1 MSVVSGSA
9 TIASAS
15 AVRGGRPETDS
26 PNKTGPQT
34 SVGLAD
40 DAIRMDASLARAV
53 ERLQKVGDTTVRP
66 VPTDMIK
73 DAGPHSRFV
82 DAVQAL
88 RLNEADAS
96 RLTST
101 RIAELK
107 SAAREVFSVT
117 TGIPRAPSPIEVFEE
132 QQLRDIELVKEVP
145 VAGPET
151 ESTGSADSGEQV
163 TETGGKQAAEPGA
176 PSEGH
181 VPALPGTNGIPGSPT
196 DARPA
201 GGGSTTNAG
210 TDIAGN
216 DAMAGKSDT
225 ARFTPGSTAT
235 RNEGQRTTV

>member
-15 AVRGGRPETDS
+15 AVRGGRSETDS
-26 PNKTGPQT
+26 PNKSGPQT
-34 SVGLAD
+34 SADLAD

-132 QQLRDIELVKEVP
+132 QKLREIELVKEAR

-151 ESTGSADSGEQV
+151 ESTGSADSDKQV
-163 TETGGKQAAEPGA
+163 PETGGKQAAEPGA

-210 TDIAGN
+210 TDFAGN
-216 DAMAGKSDT
+216 DAMVGPSDT
-225 ARFTPGSTAT
+225 ARSTPGSTAA
-235 RNEGQRTTV
+235 RNEGQRTPG